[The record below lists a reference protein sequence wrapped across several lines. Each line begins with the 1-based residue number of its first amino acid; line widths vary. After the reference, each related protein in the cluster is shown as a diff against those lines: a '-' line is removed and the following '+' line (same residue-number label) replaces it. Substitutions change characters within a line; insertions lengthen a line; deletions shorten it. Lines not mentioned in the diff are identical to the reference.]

1 MARVDREFFTE
12 EDIKKNRIE
21 DVLESDEEVLVS
33 LTPDKRDYILEAIFK
48 SLPIVLI
55 WLAFDV
61 FFIIMM
67 IKTNAFENTMVIWFT
82 IFFFAFHLLPVW
94 LYFANIF
101 KRVAGYKNIQY
112 YFTDRRII
120 IRNGI
125 IGIDYKIFY
134 YQDINTVTVKVGLWD
149 RMFKVGDLYINSV
162 NQSAVLEDIKKPY
175 FYLSKIQQIIQ
186 DIKTDISYP
195 NDLRPKEN
203 HGYKTKYNPED
214 K

>member
-21 DVLESDEEVLVS
+21 DILESDEEVLVS

-55 WLAFDV
+55 WLGFDV

-67 IKTNAFENTMVIWFT
+67 INTNAFENKMVIWFT
-82 IFFFAFHLLPVW
+82 VFFFAFHLLPVW

-112 YFTDRRII
+112 YI
-120 IRNGI
+120 
-125 IGIDYKIFY
+125 
-134 YQDINTVTVKVGLWD
+134 
-149 RMFKVGDLYINSV
+149 
-162 NQSAVLEDIKKPY
+162 
-175 FYLSKIQQIIQ
+175 YLSITLFK
-186 DIKTDISYP
+186 Y
-195 NDLRPKEN
+195 
-203 HGYKTKYNPED
+203 YKYSILLYKNNKDFVRVKLTL
-214 K
+214 